1 MTLSS
6 TPSMEREGHELD
18 TSLILGYLMESLLN
32 GLTRPDQDHHYL
44 LTVNDQLVV
53 HLTTIHLYLSY
64 M

>member
-1 MTLSS
+1 MT
-6 TPSMEREGHELD
+6 REGHELD
-18 TSLILGYLMESLLN
+18 TFLILGCLMESLLN